1 MSMDDVIQIITPAPD
16 SHFLLLPCPACQGD
30 NVAYVQKCTNDE
42 ELWHGKCFDCGYTG
56 EGGAARHDA
65 QLIWNKK
72 SKEVHYENTFELP
85 RCKMGDG

>member
-1 MSMDDVIQIITPAPD
+1 MSMDDVIQILAPAPD
-16 SHFLLLPCPACQGD
+16 SHFLLLPCPTCQGD

-65 QLIWNKK
+65 QQIWNKK
-72 SKEVHYENTFELP
+72 SKEVCGYGKVNT
-85 RCKMGDG
+85 M